1 MASRVPW
8 MPLNWAAI
16 LIKLMAILIYSQ
28 SFHKMLR
35 LKIQLDPD
43 FSTVNY
49 STNPYYSTISWMTNF
64 LLSKKP
70 SIIAFSQNCQTPIL
84 AQLIFN
90 LFIGNYI
97 T

>member
-1 MASRVPW
+1 MSLTRLTW
-8 MPLNWAAI
+8 
-16 LIKLMAILIYSQ
+16 IKVQ
-28 SFHKMLR
+28 S
-35 LKIQLDPD
+35 DPD
-43 FSTVNY
+43 FSTVNF
-49 STNPYYSTISWMTNF
+49 STNPDYSTISWMTNF

-70 SIIAFSQNCQTPIL
+70 LILAFSQNCQTPIL

>member
-1 MASRVPW
+1 MEKENISRVTGPEQGPW
-8 MPLNWAAI
+8 PWSKMY
-16 LIKLMAILIYSQ
+16 KYVQ
-28 SFHKMLR
+28 S
-35 LKIQLDPD
+35 DPD
-43 FSTVNY
+43 FSTVNF
-49 STNPYYSTISWMTNF
+49 STNPDYSTISWMTNF

-70 SIIAFSQNCQTPIL
+70 LILAFSQNCQTPIL